1 MGCPEENLLGCR
13 RMGMWLSSPGF
24 GGVADSFQGAQAI
37 LVSVAKKK
45 REVALSLGNAGANK
59 QMPVERDWRRR

>member
-1 MGCPEENLLGCR
+1 
-13 RMGMWLSSPGF
+13 MWLSSPGF